1 VWPRGA
7 DPSKPLTQSR
17 LSFTRVSKEQR
28 LEQASARILEASA
41 IAAAGRAAE
50 EAELRRIAENS
61 RAGAAAR
68 RHASRAVRKAS
79 KRAIPIIGA
88 LAALRQDDSESDEEP
103 VGGPGRG
110 GRPGPRGRYE
120 AFTKEE
126 QAIAVSFHDK
136 QQGLGWQTSGVTQ
149 THRSLQLK
157 IGGHFEQLS
166 KSTLNGW
173 VKAHAA
179 AVASGEAP
187 VAAPAPP
194 PARMGRPA
202 QLPPE
207 VESLIMQAIRDLAA
221 AGGRVSRQ
229 DGRVPAC

>member
-126 QAIAVSFHDK
+126 QAIAVSFHVK

-149 THRSLQLK
+149 GFDESEKGKFRVGCAKCKWAGCAFCRTAM
-157 IGGHFEQLS
+157 E
-166 KSTLNGW
+166 
-173 VKAHAA
+173 AHTKRT
-179 AVASGEAP
+179 G
-187 VAAPAPP
+187 
-194 PARMGRPA
+194 
-202 QLPPE
+202 
-207 VESLIMQAIRDLAA
+207 
-221 AGGRVSRQ
+221 
-229 DGRVPAC
+229 C